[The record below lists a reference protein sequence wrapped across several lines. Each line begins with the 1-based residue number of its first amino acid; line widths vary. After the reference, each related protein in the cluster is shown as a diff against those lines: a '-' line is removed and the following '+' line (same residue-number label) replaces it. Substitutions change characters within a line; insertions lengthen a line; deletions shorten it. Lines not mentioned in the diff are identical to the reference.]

1 MTLSVAI
8 SMDESVT
15 KAVAILHAAPAP
27 MAPAPV
33 RIGHPAEMQ
42 VLTGVGLGVW
52 VHYFS
57 FLPTGEPCREKGT
70 PSG

>member
-1 MTLSVAI
+1 MAECNCGKVTTES
-8 SMDESVT
+8 DEDV
-15 KAVAILHAAPAP
+15 L
-27 MAPAPV
+27 
-33 RIGHPAEMQ
+33 Q